1 MALQD
6 EQTWFNQNRPYL
18 VSKYS
23 GQYVVVLNQAVQ
35 GAFPTFQAA
44 YHAAVQR
51 FGVGGGFLIKQV
63 LSVEPTHYI

>member
-6 EQTWFNQNRPYL
+6 EQNWFNQNRAYL
-18 VSKYS
+18 AQQFP

-51 FGVGGGFLIKQV
+51 FGVGGGFLIKQA
-63 LSVEPTHYI
+63 LPAERTHFV